1 MTVCLC
7 SLARAVPAVCPH
19 IPKRADHQLHE
30 GRHQAPQQHLLLE
43 KVRQTDGHL
52 KQKSKQ

>member
-43 KVRQTDGHL
+43 KVRQIDGHL
-52 KQKSKQ
+52 KAKK